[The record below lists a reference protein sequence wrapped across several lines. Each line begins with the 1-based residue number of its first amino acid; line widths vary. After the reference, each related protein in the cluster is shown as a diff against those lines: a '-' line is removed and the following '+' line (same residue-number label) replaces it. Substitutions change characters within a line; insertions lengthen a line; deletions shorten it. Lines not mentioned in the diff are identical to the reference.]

1 MTNGQRTIASLLAI
15 VAALL
20 AANLIVNLPPQE
32 AKAQSHLQTAAPHVV
47 QVEPGAGLRVYRLWS
62 DGVIEEGMFEDV
74 NFDANAG
81 CVPGVPG
88 MAWQVIPE
96 TVPHPHAVNITR
108 IYTGPHFSIRVLRLR
123 SDGVVEQNDKFGSD
137 WCGWRTLPE

>member
-1 MTNGQRTIASLLAI
+1 
-15 VAALL
+15 
-20 AANLIVNLPPQE
+20 
-32 AKAQSHLQTAAPHVV
+32 
-47 QVEPGAGLRVYRLWS
+47 
-62 DGVIEEGMFEDV
+62 MFEDV

-96 TVPHPHAVNITR
+96 TVPLPHAVNITR

>member
-1 MTNGQRTIASLLAI
+1 MKTPTTVLLVVI
-15 VAALL
+15 AALL
-20 AANLIVNLPPQE
+20 AVNLIANLPPQE
-32 AKAQSHLQTAAPHVV
+32 AKAQPSLRAAAVPHVI

-62 DGVIEEGMFEDV
+62 DGVIEEAMFEDV

-96 TVPHPHAVNITR
+96 TVPLPHVVRITR
-108 IYTGPHFSIRVLRLR
+108 IYTGPHFSIRVLRIR
-123 SDGVVEQNDKFGSD
+123 SDGVVEQNVQISSGV
-137 WCGWRTLPE
+137 WCGWRTPPE

>member
-1 MTNGQRTIASLLAI
+1 MKTPTTVLLVVI
-15 VAALL
+15 AALL

-32 AKAQSHLQTAAPHVV
+32 VKAQSHLHAVVPHVI

-62 DGVIEEGMFEDV
+62 DGVIEEAMFEDV

-96 TVPHPHAVNITR
+96 PVPLPHAVNITR
-108 IYTGPHFSIRVLRLR
+108 IYTHADPAVLLRLR
-123 SDGVVEQNDKFGSD
+123 SDGVVEQNYRLGSD
-137 WCGWRTLPE
+137 VWCGWQAPSE

>member
-1 MTNGQRTIASLLAI
+1 MTSGQRTIATLLTV
-15 VAALL
+15 VAVLL
-20 AANLIVNLPPQE
+20 VINIVNVPGQQ
-32 AKAQSHLQTAAPHVV
+32 AVAQSHLKAPHVI

-62 DGVIEEGMFEDV
+62 DGVIEEAMFEDV

-96 TVPHPHAVNITR
+96 TVPLPHAVNITR